1 MKKVSIVLAVYN
13 SEKYIARC
21 IDSLCKQTY
30 TNLEIII
37 IDDGSTDNS
46 AKICSDYRDNDKR
59 ISLYCPGDNNVSYAR
74 NYALGKISGEYV
86 TFIDADDWC
95 EKTYMEDLVAS
106 IEENDAD
113 ISISEYF
120 EHVKGKRIKR
130 NLRDFDNSL
139 TDKKNGIN
147 NLLAFFAERN
157 IFTACWGKMYKTCIV
172 KENDILFSERAIVNS
187 DILFNMHYL
196 LFCKKAGFVDKGLY
210 NYIKYSS
217 SLSAKRENDAIS
229 IIDIVYEEKM
239 RFLSKSSLSSDDIH
253 LRISHW
259 KLRMTAFAAYREITA
274 KSYIP
279 FNERYKNTLDIMS
292 SVRNQLSLKDIDF
305 TRIRI
310 KTRCFLRLSPI
321 INKWT
326 LPIVILPINLISI
339 VKRRWDNG

>member
-1 MKKVSIVLAVYN
+1 MKKVSVVLPVYN
-13 SEKYIARC
+13 AEKYIAKC
-21 IDSLCKQTY
+21 LDSLCKQTY

-37 IDDGSTDNS
+37 VDDGSTDNS
-46 AKICSDYRDNDKR
+46 AKICSDYRDDDKR
-59 ISLYCPGDNNVSYAR
+59 VFLYCPGDNNVSYAR

-106 IEENDAD
+106 IEGNDAD

-130 NLRDFDNSL
+130 NLSDFDSSL

-157 IFTACWGKMYKTCIV
+157 IFAACWGKMYKTCIV
-172 KENDILFSERAIVNS
+172 KENDILFSERAIVNG

-196 LFCKKAGFVDKGLY
+196 LFCKKASFVYKGLY

-239 RFLSKSSLSSDDIH
+239 RILSKSSLSSDEIN
-253 LRISHW
+253 LRLSHW
-259 KLRMTAFAAYREITA
+259 KLRMTAFAAYREITT

-279 FNERYKNTLDIMS
+279 FSERYKNILDIMS
-292 SVRNQLSLKDIDF
+292 SVRNQLSSEDIDF

-310 KTRCFLRLSPI
+310 KTRWFLRLSPL

-326 LPIVILPINLISI
+326 LPIVILPIYLISI
-339 VKRRWDNG
+339 FKRRWDNS